1 METKIE
7 NNKLTIVKEG
17 TGVKF
22 MNKLEQITFSA
33 EYAVET
39 GQEVLYITE
48 RAVLKLTKDGI
59 MLTEIAPGVDLE
71 KDILAHMEFKPLI
84 SDNLN
89 LMDER
94 IFKNEK
100 MGLTI

>member
-1 METKIE
+1 MNKIE
-7 NNKLTIVKEG
+7 QV
-17 TGVKF
+17 
-22 MNKLEQITFSA
+22 TFSA
-33 EYAVET
+33 EYAAET

-48 RAVLKLTKDGI
+48 RAVFKLTKDGI

-71 KDILAHMEFKPLI
+71 KDILAHMGFKPLI
-84 SDNLN
+84 AKDVK

-94 IFKNEK
+94 IFKDEK